1 LKVEFE
7 ELEKNKV
14 LLKVEVPQEE
24 IKKSVEKAYKSIAK
38 KVNIPGFRK
47 GKIPSKVIDAH
58 FGEDAVVDEM
68 LKELI
73 ASSYVQAVENVGIKP
88 IDVPEIDIKEAKKDK
103 VHFHAK
109 VDVKPKVMLGNY
121 KKLKAKK
128 NKVKVTEEEVA
139 QQIEL
144 ARERF
149 ASLEV
154 AEGKVVSKG
163 DFVLIDFDGLIEGK
177 SFEGGSAKDYLLEV
191 GSNIIVPDF
200 DKNIL
205 GACKDEIKK
214 FVVDIPPKFRNPA
227 IADKSVNYKVL
238 IKEVKQKILPELNDE
253 FANIAGGFETMDEYK
268 KDIRKRLEEM
278 NTFKAE
284 EKFRREILDEVSKKV
299 NVEIPDIMIDRTL
312 AEMVDEF
319 LLSIQARGIPPED
332 YFSGTGTSIEELK
345 SSFREGAK
353 ERTKDELVL
362 EAIAKE
368 ENIKVEEDELDKEI
382 EVIAQ
387 KLNEDKRVIKK
398 NLEERGVVSRIEAD
412 ILMRKTMES
421 LIEMTE
427 SKKKIDKQKD
437 EKSEVKKD
445 DRHDSDSG

>member
-1 LKVEFE
+1 MKVEFE